1 MRLHSTGLRLPSR
14 LAILGAVL
22 VVEILLISLW
32 LDAEV
37 LRGRGALAGL
47 VHDWGAWS
55 VRLGVAIVLGSLIF
69 AESRARTDLKR
80 ISDGCAAFP
89 IRWPLLAAHATTM
102 VLFLWLSS
110 ILFQGQGTAVLAN
123 TLVLFWA
130 LVGFLSL
137 ALAAVAMVPVPVWI
151 DIFRST
157 GDAWIYGI
165 VGGLVAMTLGSLAQ
179 RLWEPLS
186 HWTLSLVAMMMRP
199 FVPVLLV
206 DPSTMM
212 IGTSKF
218 HEWIAPQCSG
228 YEGMGMILAFSSA
241 WLWFF
246 RRQWRFPQA
255 LLLIPAGV
263 AVIFLANAVRIAALL
278 LIGNAGAPGIAEGGF
293 HSQAGWMAFNAVAIG
308 ICLLARKIPALTN
321 ARPSEPPC
329 AACGLLDSTRNPHA
343 AHGGS
348 EVFSSNCYLRDSSD
362 DVLVHHEGEVE
373 TVNPTIPY
381 LLPFLAILGAAM
393 ISRAMAADFEWFY
406 SLRVV
411 AAAGALWYSRRAYRA
426 LDFRFGWLGVAAGAV
441 VFAIWIALE
450 PAGHSAAPAALAN
463 APHMSRISW
472 ITLRIAGAVVMVPV
486 AEELAFRGFLLRRL
500 SSSDFESVSWTAFA
514 WAPFLISS
522 AAFGIM
528 HGERWLAGTIAGAL
542 FALVQIRRGRI
553 GDAIVAHVV
562 ANVLVAAWVLIG
574 GNWQLW

>member
-1 MRLHSTGLRLPSR
+1 MQPSPILTAVRMRLPAR
-14 LAILGAVL
+14 LAILGAIL
-22 VVEILLISLW
+22 VVELLLISLW

-55 VRLGVAIVLGSLIF
+55 VRLGVAVVLGSLIF
-69 AESRARTDLKR
+69 AESRARSEMKR
-80 ISDGCAAFP
+80 ISEGCAAFP
-89 IRWPLLAAHATTM
+89 VRWPALAAHGATM
-102 VLFLWLSS
+102 VVFLWVSS
-110 ILFQGQGTAVLAN
+110 ILFRAEDGAVLAN
-123 TLVLFWA
+123 ALILFWA
-130 LVGFLSL
+130 LVGVLSL
-137 ALAAVAMVPVPVWI
+137 TLAAVAMVPVPVWI
-151 DIFRST
+151 DLFRST

-165 VGGLVAMTLGSLAQ
+165 GGGLVAMTLGSLAQ

-199 FVPVLLV
+199 FVQVLMV
-206 DPSTMM
+206 DPSTMT
-212 IGTSKF
+212 IGTAKF
-218 HEWIAPQCSG
+218 HEWISPQCSG
-228 YEGMGMILAFSSA
+228 YEGMGLILAFTSA

-293 HSQAGWMAFNAVAIG
+293 HSQAGWIAFNAVAIG
-308 ICLLARKIPALTN
+308 ICLLARKMPAL
-321 ARPSEPPC
+321 
-329 AACGLLDSTRNPHA
+329 
-343 AHGGS
+343 AHQ
-348 EVFSSNCYLRDSSD
+348 
-362 DVLVHHEGEVE
+362 EGEVE

-393 ISRAMAADFEWFY
+393 VSRAVSADFEWAY
-406 SLRVV
+406 SLRVA

-426 LDFRFGWLGVAAGAV
+426 LDFRFGWLAIAAGV
-441 VFAIWIALE
+441 LVFAIWIALE
-450 PAGHSAAPAALAN
+450 PAGHRGAPEALAN
-463 APHMSRISW
+463 ASKVARISW
-472 ITLRIAGAVVMVPV
+472 IVLRIAGAVAMVPV

-500 SSSDFESVSWTAFA
+500 SSSDFESVSWTTFA
-514 WAPFLISS
+514 WGPLLISS

-528 HGERWLAGTIAGAL
+528 HGERWLAGTIAGAV

-553 GDAIVAHVV
+553 GDAIAAHAV

-574 GNWQLW
+574 GHWQLW

>member
-1 MRLHSTGLRLPSR
+1 
-14 LAILGAVL
+14 
-22 VVEILLISLW
+22 VVELLLISLW

-55 VRLGVAIVLGSLIF
+55 VRLGVAVVLGSLIF
-69 AESRARTDLKR
+69 AESRGRSEVKR
-80 ISDGCAAFP
+80 ISEGCAAFP
-89 IRWPLLAAHATTM
+89 IGWPMLGAHAVTM

-110 ILFQGQGTAVLAN
+110 ILFHSQGAAAN
-123 TLVLFWA
+123 LLVVCWA
-130 LVGFLSL
+130 LAGFLSL
-137 ALAAVAMVPVPVWI
+137 SLAAVAMVPVPVWV

-165 VGGLVAMTLGSLAQ
+165 GAGLVAMTLGSLAQ

-199 FVPVLLV
+199 FVPVLMV

-212 IGTSKF
+212 IGTPKF

-228 YEGMGMILAFSSA
+228 YEGMGLILAFSSA

-255 LLLIPAGV
+255 LVLIPAGV

-308 ICLLARKIPALTN
+308 ICLLARKIPAL
-321 ARPSEPPC
+321 
-329 AACGLLDSTRNPHA
+329 
-343 AHGGS
+343 
-348 EVFSSNCYLRDSSD
+348 
-362 DVLVHHEGEVE
+362 VHQEGEVE

-393 ISRAMAADFEWFY
+393 ISRAMSADFEWFY
-406 SLRVV
+406 ALRVA
-411 AAAGALWYSRRAYRA
+411 AAAGALWFCRRAYKD

-450 PAGHSAAPAALAN
+450 PAGHSGAPAALAQ
-463 APHMSRISW
+463 ASPIARISW
-472 ITLRIAGAVVMVPV
+472 IALRIAGAVAMVPV

-500 SSSDFESVSWTAFA
+500 SSSDFESVPWTTFG
-514 WAPFLISS
+514 WGPLLISS

-553 GDAIVAHVV
+553 GDAIAAHAV
-562 ANVLVAAWVLIG
+562 ANVLVAAWVLGG

>member
-1 MRLHSTGLRLPSR
+1 LRDISEGLRLPSR
-14 LAILGAVL
+14 LAILGGL
-22 VVEILLISLW
+22 FVVELLLISLW
-32 LDAEV
+32 LDAAM
-37 LRGRGALAGL
+37 LHGRGVVAGM
-47 VHDWGAWS
+47 VSDWGAWL

-69 AESRARTDLKR
+69 AESRASSDLRR
-80 ISDGCAAFP
+80 ISQGCTEYGV
-89 IRWPLLAAHATTM
+89 RWPLVAAHAAGM
-102 VLFLWLSS
+102 ILFLWLSS
-110 ILFQGQGTAVLAN
+110 ILFREHGAIILAN
-123 TLVLFWA
+123 CLVFVWGA
-130 LVGFLSL
+130 SGVAAL
-137 ALAAVAMVPVPVWI
+137 ALAAIAILPVPVWM

-165 VGGLVAMTLGSLAQ
+165 GGGIVAMTLGALAQ

-199 FVPVLLV
+199 FVAELMV

-212 IGTSKF
+212 IGTPKF

-228 YEGMGMILAFSSA
+228 YEGMGLILAFSSA

-263 AVIFLANAVRIAALL
+263 GIIFIANAVRIAALL

-293 HSQAGWMAFNAVAIG
+293 HSQAGWMAFNGVAIG
-308 ICLLARKIPALTN
+308 ICMLARKMPAL
-321 ARPSEPPC
+321 
-329 AACGLLDSTRNPHA
+329 
-343 AHGGS
+343 
-348 EVFSSNCYLRDSSD
+348 
-362 DVLVHHEGEVE
+362 VHQEGVVE
-373 TVNPTIPY
+373 TVNPTVPY

-393 ISRAMAADFEWFY
+393 LSRMMSADFEWLY
-406 SLRVV
+406 GIRIV
-411 AAAGALWYSRRAYRA
+411 AAAGALWYFRRVYRG
-426 LDFRFGWLGVAAGAV
+426 LDFRFDWLGVTAGAV
-441 VFAIWIALE
+441 VFAVWIALE
-450 PAGHSAAPAALAN
+450 PAGHAAAPVALMQAAPMA
-463 APHMSRISW
+463 RISW
-472 ITLRIAGAVVMVPV
+472 IILRIVGAVAMVPV

-500 SSSDFESVSWTAFA
+500 EASDFESVPWTTFA

-542 FALVQIRRGRI
+542 FALVQIRPRGRI
-553 GDAIVAHVV
+553 GDAIAAHAV
-562 ANVLVAAWVLIG
+562 ANVLVAASVLIG

>member
-1 MRLHSTGLRLPSR
+1 LGLGFAFLSSPTLPPSPTPSAVSAPLRLDSTELRLPSR

-22 VVEILLISLW
+22 VVELLLISLW

-69 AESRARTDLKR
+69 AESRARSDLKR

-89 IRWPLLAAHATTM
+89 IRWALLAAHAATM

-110 ILFQGQGTAVLAN
+110 ILFQAQGAAILAN

-137 ALAAVAMVPVPVWI
+137 ALAAVAIVPVAVWI

-199 FVPVLLV
+199 FVPVLVV

-212 IGTSKF
+212 IGTPKF

-228 YEGMGMILAFSSA
+228 YEGMGLILAFSSA

-308 ICLLARKIPALTN
+308 ICLLARKIPAL
-321 ARPSEPPC
+321 
-329 AACGLLDSTRNPHA
+329 
-343 AHGGS
+343 
-348 EVFSSNCYLRDSSD
+348 
-362 DVLVHHEGEVE
+362 VHHEGEVE
-373 TVNPTIPY
+373 TVNPTVPY

-393 ISRAMAADFEWFY
+393 ISRAMSADFEWFY
-406 SLRVV
+406 SLRVL
-411 AAAGALWYSRRAYRA
+411 AAAGALWYSRRAYQA

-450 PAGHSAAPAALAN
+450 PAGHSASPAALTN
-463 APHMSRISW
+463 ASNLTRISW
-472 ITLRIAGAVVMVPV
+472 ITLRIVGAVAMVPV

-500 SSSDFESVSWTAFA
+500 SSSDFESVSWTTFA

-528 HGERWLAGTIAGAL
+528 HGERWLAGTIAGAI

-553 GDAIVAHVV
+553 GDAIVAHAV
-562 ANVLVAAWVLIG
+562 ANVLVAAWVLVG

>member
-1 MRLHSTGLRLPSR
+1 
-14 LAILGAVL
+14 
-22 VVEILLISLW
+22 
-32 LDAEV
+32 
-37 LRGRGALAGL
+37 
-47 VHDWGAWS
+47 
-55 VRLGVAIVLGSLIF
+55 
-69 AESRARTDLKR
+69 
-80 ISDGCAAFP
+80 
-89 IRWPLLAAHATTM
+89 M

-110 ILFQGQGTAVLAN
+110 ILFQEHGAAALSNA
-123 TLVLFWA
+123 LVLFWGLEGVA
-130 LVGFLSL
+130 AL
-137 ALAAVAMVPVPVWI
+137 ALAAMAIVPVPVWI

-165 VGGLVAMTLGSLAQ
+165 VGGLVACTLGTLAQ
-179 RLWEPLS
+179 RLWGPLS

-199 FVPVLLV
+199 FVAVLMV

-212 IGTSKF
+212 IGTPKF

-228 YEGMGMILAFSSA
+228 YEGMGLILAFSSA

-263 AVIFLANAVRIAALL
+263 VVIFIANAARIAALL

-308 ICLLARKIPALTN
+308 ICVLARKIPAL
-321 ARPSEPPC
+321 
-329 AACGLLDSTRNPHA
+329 
-343 AHGGS
+343 AHR
-348 EVFSSNCYLRDSSD
+348 ERV
-362 DVLVHHEGEVE
+362 VE
-373 TVNPTIPY
+373 TTNPTIPY

-393 ISRAMAADFEWFY
+393 VSRSMSADFEWLY
-406 SLRVV
+406 SLRIV
-411 AAAGALWYSRRAYRA
+411 AAGGALWYFRRVYKE
-426 LDFRFGWLGVAAGAV
+426 LDFHFGWLGAGAGVV

-450 PAGHSAAPAALAN
+450 PAGHSAAPAALMDATKT
-463 APHMSRISW
+463 ARVAW
-472 ITLRIAGAVVMVPV
+472 IALRIFGAVAMVPV

-500 SSSDFESVSWTAFA
+500 SSSDFESVSWKTFA

-542 FALVQIRRGRI
+542 FALVQVRRGRI
-553 GDAIVAHVV
+553 GDAIVAHAV
-562 ANVLVAAWVLIG
+562 ANALVAAWVLLG
-574 GNWQLW
+574 GNWKLW